1 MPRYSQQLNDTFL
14 ESMDVGFNG
23 FNDYLRPDQLQRGT
37 LAVSKNGRLGRNGE
51 WQVRQGVE
59 VISEPLATGIS
70 ALTLPFNLPT
80 AGQIGDG
87 TTAILN
93 DSIVNGV
100 YGSCEYSNPNQGSS
114 EYIVLA
120 TNNKAVAVKISD
132 GSSTDIAYPAFVNI
146 NAQTDMIQAF
156 NKIFIFRDG
165 NVALE
170 WNGDLS
176 GTPAFTKV
184 ESGTYSQ
191 PEMYHIQMTDV
202 TSTDGLVSFV
212 ITGDVTSQL
221 PESAFLRVYEADDA
235 LFQIAVDE
243 EYLITS
249 SVFAAGSTTVKA
261 YLPVP
266 DSSGASATNYITIGR
281 QISVGN
287 GFTHMPAPKF
297 AIYHQRRLV
306 MPFAHSVD
314 AAADTYTS
322 RGILDEVIASDVL
335 DSDTYDQIYANF
347 RFNAGTADYV
357 VGLHS
362 FSEDK
367 LLVFNRNSI
376 HLVQGAGATASSQL
390 ITNEVGCVA
399 RKTITQVGNNVIF
412 LSDNGVYGANF
423 QDLYNLRG
431 NDTPLSSTITATIAR
446 INKDYW
452 QNSVAIYYN
461 NRYFIAV
468 PIDNSDKNNA
478 IIIFNLINKQWES
491 VDTVNAAGWNIS
503 NLIVAGEGSSR
514 GIYAVNDIGGIHK
527 IDGRVDSLDRVITRE
542 DGVEQIVQVPAEATT
557 RQFTMGVIDKK
568 KWNNFEL
575 LIESS
580 ESNDSDFNI
589 KGEIENVDSVVDL
602 GTLSLL
608 NNGVLPA
615 GEDVAVRGRIGN
627 KRGYGIQFTLDNVQ
641 GRPRFKGI
649 KVSGAETFR
658 STITAV

>member
-1 MPRYSQQLNDTFL
+1 MPRYSSELNDTIH
-14 ESMDVGFNG
+14 ESMDVGFSG
-23 FNDYLRPDQLQRGT
+23 FNDYLRPDQLKSGT

-51 WQVRQGVE
+51 WQVRKGIE
-59 VISEPLATGIS
+59 IISQPLTTGAS

-80 AGQIGDG
+80 AGEIGDG
-87 TTAILN
+87 VTAILN
-93 DSIVNGV
+93 DSAVNGV
-100 YGSCEYSNPNQGSS
+100 YGSCGYSNPNEESN
-114 EYIVLA
+114 EYIIIS
-120 TNNKAVAVKISD
+120 TNIKAVAIKISD
-132 GSSTDIAYPAFVNI
+132 GSFTDIAYPALTNVNVK
-146 NAQTDMIQAF
+146 ADMIQAF
-156 NKIFIFRDG
+156 NKVFIFRNG
-165 NVALE
+165 KVALE
-170 WNGDLS
+170 WDGDFS
-176 GTPAFTKV
+176 GTPAFTEV
-184 ESGTYSQ
+184 PSGAYTQ
-191 PEMYHIQMTDV
+191 PEMYYIQMTSV

-212 ITGDVTSQL
+212 IAGDVTSQL
-221 PESAFLRVYEADDA
+221 SESSFLRVYEADDV

-243 EYLITS
+243 EYLIIS
-249 SVFAAGSTTVKA
+249 SIFDGASTTIKA

-266 DSSGASATNYITIGR
+266 DSDGTSTTNYITIGR
-281 QISVGN
+281 QISVGY

-306 MPFAHSVD
+306 MPFAFSVD
-314 AAADTYTS
+314 DASGAYTS
-322 RGILDEVIASDVL
+322 RGIVDEVITSDIL
-335 DSDTYDQIYANF
+335 DSNTYDQIYGNF

-367 LLVFNRNSI
+367 LIVFNRNSI
-376 HLVQGAGATASSQL
+376 HLVEGADSVANSQL

-399 RKTITQVGNNVIF
+399 RKTIIQVGNNVIF

-431 NDTPLSSTITATIAR
+431 NDTPLSSTIIATIDR

-452 QNSVAIYYN
+452 QNSVAVYYD

-468 PIDNSDKNNA
+468 PIDNSEKNNA

-491 VDTVNAAGWNIS
+491 VDTVNASGWNIS

-514 GIYAVNDIGGIHK
+514 GIYAVNDIGGVHK
-527 IDGRVDSLDRVITRE
+527 IDGRVDSLDRIVTRE
-542 DGVEQIVQVPAEATT
+542 DGVEQIIQIPAEATT
-557 RQFTMGVIDKK
+557 RQFTMGVINKK

-580 ESNDSDFNI
+580 ESNDSDFSI
-589 KGEIENVDSVVDL
+589 KAEIENVDAVVDL

-627 KRGYGIQFTLDNVQ
+627 RRGYGIQFTLDNVQ

-649 KVSGAETFR
+649 KVAGAETFR
-658 STITAV
+658 STITAI